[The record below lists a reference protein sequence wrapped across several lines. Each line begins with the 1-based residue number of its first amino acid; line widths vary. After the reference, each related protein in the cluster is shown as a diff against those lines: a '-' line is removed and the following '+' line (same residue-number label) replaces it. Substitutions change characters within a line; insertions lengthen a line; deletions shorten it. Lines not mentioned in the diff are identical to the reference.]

1 MVRGQVWVLAFATM
15 LACAAGTAQQVA
27 SHEQTLARTWERSLD
42 SNHAGTTPV
51 TRVVNLLKEMQ
62 HTLKKEMDEDEDLY
76 HKLGCWCNDNEYE
89 KEGAI
94 SASEAKIAEL
104 ESTIE
109 SLTAKIEELKT
120 SLKELDEQLA
130 ADKKALAE
138 ATAIREKEA
147 TAFHGGELDSIQALE
162 NLKAALVVLAKHHDK
177 APESSV
183 AGGAI
188 FKTEQDSWASFLEVK
203 SSKRWGFDH
212 DQHAL
217 DDFMRR
223 SDLDV
228 GAPTLAVDDTQAA
241 NGGFLQQASPL
252 RVDGWT
258 LEDTALVKRAMRSAT
273 AFVQAHQSE
282 SYNPAYTAQSGEIV
296 GILKQ
301 LKEEMEGDLKDSQEK
316 EKDAAAAFAELR
328 ALKTQ
333 AIESAEKM
341 SERKEDDLATS
352 ENGLAEA
359 KEDLGEEKEALAE
372 AQKFLKN
379 LKETCTDAD
388 KKFAERKAARMNEI
402 TAVSETIGILTED
415 EARDA
420 MSGTYNF
427 LQRTATSARGKSRRQ
442 RAARTLR
449 AAAKRNGDAQLSL
462 LATSVELDAFTKV
475 KKAIDGMVAML
486 KKQQEDEVK
495 KVGYCKK
502 TLQANEMDI
511 EKTTDEKADLE
522 SEASKLSE
530 DLKAIVDGLAEAKA
544 QIAKL
549 HVDLQSASEDRMS
562 TNIAF
567 QKTMAD
573 QTLTVKVLQVALAR
587 MAKYYDDES
596 LLQKHALAAA
606 RQTPPVPQMEY
617 TKSKAAGG
625 VMQLLEKLIQDAKEI
640 IEDSKAGEM
649 EAQAAYE
656 QTVADTNDSVDA
668 LQDKVATKSKQKA
681 HTSKALLET
690 EESIADTAN
699 EIEEL
704 QKYNADL
711 HVECDYVLK
720 NFDVRQKAR
729 AEEIEALQQATQI
742 LSGANFS

>member
-1 MVRGQVWVLAFATM
+1 MVHGQTCMLAFATM
-15 LACAAGTAQQVA
+15 LACAASTAQQVA
-27 SHEQTLARTWERSLD
+27 SHEQSLARTWEHSLD
-42 SNHAGTTPV
+42 SSRAGDTPV

-62 HTLKKEMDEDEDLY
+62 KTLTKEMEEDENLY

-109 SLTAKIEELKT
+109 SLTAKIDELKT

-130 ADKKALAE
+130 ADKDALAE
-138 ATAIREKEA
+138 ATAIREKQA
-147 TAFHGGELDSIQALE
+147 AAFHGGELDSIQAIE

-177 APESSV
+177 APDSSV

-188 FKTEQDSWASFLEVK
+188 FKTPEDSWDSFLEVK
-203 SSKRWGFDH
+203 SSKRWFDH

-223 SDLDV
+223 SDLDT
-228 GAPTLAVDDTQAA
+228 GASTLTDDEVQGAS
-241 NGGFLQQASPL
+241 GGFLQQASPPQ
-252 RVDGWT
+252 VDGWS
-258 LEDTALVKRAMRSAT
+258 LEDTALVKRAMHSAT

-282 SYNPAYTAQSGEIV
+282 KYYPAYTSQSGEIV

-316 EKDAAAAFAELR
+316 EQADAAAFVELR
-328 ALKTQ
+328 AAKTQ
-333 AIESAEKM
+333 AIESVEKM
-341 SERKEDDLATS
+341 SEQKEDDLATS
-352 ENGLAEA
+352 ENSLAEA
-359 KEDLGEEKEALAE
+359 KEDLGQEKEALAE

-402 TAVSETIGILTED
+402 TAVSETIEILTGD

-442 RAARTLR
+442 RAARALR
-449 AAAKRNGDAQLSL
+449 AAAKRSGDAQLSL

-475 KKAIDGMVAML
+475 KKAIDGMVTTL

-495 KVGYCKK
+495 KVDYCKE
-502 TLQANEMDI
+502 TLQANEMSI
-511 EKTTDEKADLE
+511 EKTTDHQADLDA
-522 SEASKLSE
+522 EASKLSE
-530 DLKAIVDGLAEAKA
+530 NIKAIVDGLAEAKA

-549 HVDLQSASEDRMS
+549 HVDLQQASEDRLAA
-562 TNIAF
+562 NIAF
-567 QKTMAD
+567 QKTIAD
-573 QTLTVKVLQVALAR
+573 QTLTVKVLQIALAR
-587 MAKYYDDES
+587 MAKYYDES
-596 LLQKHALAAA
+596 LLQNHASAAV

-617 TKSKAAGG
+617 TKSKASGG
-625 VMQLLEKLIQDAKEI
+625 VMQLLEKLIQEAKQL

-649 EAQAAYE
+649 EAQAGYE
-656 QTVADTNDSVDA
+656 ETVADTNASVSA
-668 LQDKVATKSKQKA
+668 LQTEVTTKSRQKA
-681 HTSKALLET
+681 HASKDLQQT
-690 EESIADTAN
+690 EEDMAATAN

-704 QKYNADL
+704 KKYNVDL
-711 HVECDYVLK
+711 HEECDYVLK
-720 NFDVRQKAR
+720 NFNVRQKAR
-729 AEEIEALQQATQI
+729 AEEIEALQQAKQI
-742 LSGANFS
+742 LSGATLG